1 MKKRVLGLG
10 KDFLLAC
17 MAGVSISVGC
27 VAYLSSGSKIIG
39 SLVFAVGLFMII
51 FLNFNLYTGKICFA
65 LGKKP
70 SYILDL
76 AVIWLGD
83 FLGAAGSAQILSL
96 TRLSSLYNV
105 AQGIVAAKLTDGF
118 LSLFVLGVC
127 CNIMIFLAVYGV
139 ANFKGEIAKML
150 ALLFGVSIFVLCGFE
165 HCVADM
171 FYFTFARAW
180 SFDAILRILVIT
192 LGNTVGGLLVPV
204 VMKITKK
211 D

>member
-1 MKKRVLGLG
+1 
-10 KDFLLAC
+10 
-17 MAGVSISVGC
+17 
-27 VAYLSSGSKIIG
+27 
-39 SLVFAVGLFMII
+39 
-51 FLNFNLYTGKICFA
+51 
-65 LGKKP
+65 
-70 SYILDL
+70 
-76 AVIWLGD
+76 
-83 FLGAAGSAQILSL
+83 
-96 TRLSSLYNV
+96 
-105 AQGIVAAKLTDGF
+105 
-118 LSLFVLGVC
+118 
-127 CNIMIFLAVYGV
+127 MIFLAVYGV